1 MSDKVFHFKG
11 NGDVQ
16 MKTYSKNT
24 FKALKQVKGLRLKR
38 VSVGLREEVIESM
51 RQFVK
56 NSTKMT
62 DDQVLVKYLHKTL
75 KI

>member
-16 MKTYSKNT
+16 MKTYSKKT
-24 FKALKQVKGLRLKR
+24 YEALKQVKGLRLTK
-38 VSVGLREEVIESM
+38 VSVGLRQEVIESM
-51 RQFVK
+51 RRIIK
-56 NSTKMT
+56 NSGSMT

>member
-1 MSDKVFHFKG
+1 MSDQVYHFKG

-24 FKALKQVKGLRLKR
+24 YEALKQVKGLRLTK
-38 VSVGLREEVIESM
+38 VSVGLRQEVIETL
-51 RQFVK
+51 RRLVK
-56 NSTKMT
+56 NSGKMT
-62 DDQVLVKYLHKTL
+62 DDQVLVNYLHKSL

>member
-16 MKTYSKNT
+16 MQTYSKKT
-24 FKALKQVKGLRLKR
+24 YEALKQVKGLRLTK

-51 RQFVK
+51 RRLIK
-56 NSTKMT
+56 NSGKMT
-62 DDQVLVKYLHKTL
+62 DDQVLVNYLHKTL

>member
-11 NGDVQ
+11 NGEVQ
-16 MKTYSKNT
+16 MQTYSKKT
-24 FKALKQVKGLRLKR
+24 YEALKQVKGLRLTR
-38 VSVGLREEVIESM
+38 VSVGLREEVIKSM

-56 NSTKMT
+56 NSGSMT
-62 DDQVLVKYLHKTL
+62 DDQVLIKYLHKTL

>member
-1 MSDKVFHFKG
+1 MSEQIFHFKG

-16 MKTYSKNT
+16 MKTYSKKT
-24 FKALKQVKGLRLKR
+24 YEALKQVKGLRLTK

-51 RQFVK
+51 RRLIK
-56 NSTKMT
+56 NSGKMT
-62 DDQVLVKYLHKTL
+62 DDQVLIKYLHKTL

>member
-1 MSDKVFHFKG
+1 MSDQVYHFKG

-24 FKALKQVKGLRLKR
+24 YEALKQVKGLRLTK
-38 VSVGLREEVIESM
+38 VSVGLRQEVIESM
-51 RQFVK
+51 RRIIK
-56 NSTKMT
+56 NSGSMT